1 MGVEDIE
8 RRHLPVDPRPYFL
21 AHRELQKLPLIGEF
35 RGFTRPELVLA
46 LPRQPQKLTQADLD
60 RIAAA
65 HAKRDRKA
73 AKRRPKS

>member
-1 MGVEDIE
+1 MK
-8 RRHLPVDPRPYFL
+8 RS
-21 AHRELQKLPLIGEF
+21 LPLAAVLGLVAAALPPVLLPNGTLPIQ
-35 RGFTRPELVLA
+35 RPEA
-46 LPRQPQKLTQADLD
+46 RPRQPQKLTQADLD

>member
-1 MGVEDIE
+1 MSALAAALAFAADALSPAL
-8 RRHLPVDPRPYFL
+8 LPDGTQPIR
-21 AHRELQKLPLIGEF
+21 
-35 RGFTRPELVLA
+35 RPEA
-46 LPRQPQKLTQADLD
+46 RPRQPQKLTQADLD

>member
-1 MGVEDIE
+1 MK
-8 RRHLPVDPRPYFL
+8 RSLLL
-21 AHRELQKLPLIGEF
+21 AA
-35 RGFTRPELVLA
+35 VLA
-46 LPRQPQKLTQADLD
+46 LAADALPPVLLPNGTRPIRRLDARPRQPQKLTQADLD